1 MADTATAILARM
13 VLAVL
18 AVALVLTAVVV
29 EERLFAPGRE
39 PRPRESLVWAAGW
52 LSLAVALGVGL
63 AIAGDRGSAYATVYT
78 LERALSLDNLFLFLL
93 LLGYFGVPQAQR
105 ARVLAIGILAAIV
118 LRGLAIVAG
127 VALLDALEQLIYV
140 FGAGLL
146 VVAYRSLVGGGAKGD
161 AAQGRL
167 TAGLARVVPITDSFR
182 GNRLLVR
189 ERGRWYAT
197 PLLLTLVPIL
207 AADIAFAVDSIPASF
222 AVTRDW
228 TAIWLAN
235 AFALLGMRSLIAIVE
250 DLVRRFRYIEKTIAL
265 VIAFAGAKIL
275 LAPVIELSDAV
286 TVAVIATLFLA
297 GVGAS
302 VVADRLDPPSSRER
316 EQRRPPRCP
325 PAPVPLG

>member
-1 MADTATAILARM
+1 ML
-13 VLAVL
+13 LAVL
-18 AVALVLTAVVV
+18 AVALVVTAVVV
-29 EERLFAPGRE
+29 EDRVFARGRE

-52 LSLAVALGVGL
+52 LSLAVAVGAGL
-63 AIAGDRGSAYATVYT
+63 FAVGDRGSAYTTVYA

-105 ARVLAIGILAAIV
+105 ARVLAFGILAAIV

-146 VVAYRSLVGGGAKGD
+146 VVAYRSLVGGDTKAN

-167 TAGLARVVPITDSFR
+167 TRAVARVVPISDGFR
-182 GNRLLVR
+182 GSRLVVR

-197 PLLLTLVPIL
+197 PLLLTLVAIL

-235 AFALLGMRSLIAIVE
+235 AFALLGMRSLIALVE
-250 DLVRRFRYIEKTIAL
+250 DLVRRFRYIERTIAF

-275 LAPVIELSDAV
+275 LAPLIELSDAV
-286 TVAVIATLFLA
+286 TVAVIAALFVA
-297 GVGAS
+297 GIGAS
-302 VVADRLDPPSSRER
+302 LVADRLDPPSARER
-316 EQRRPPRCP
+316 GQRRPPRCP
-325 PAPVPLG
+325 PSTEPLPPKRRRMRVAR

>member
-1 MADTATAILARM
+1 M
-13 VLAVL
+13 VLAAL
-18 AVALVLTAVVV
+18 AVALVLAAVVV
-29 EERLFAPGRE
+29 EERLFARGRQ

-52 LSLAVALGVGL
+52 LSLAVAVGAGL
-63 AIAGDRGSAYATVYT
+63 FATGDRGSGYATVYA

-93 LLGYFGVPQAQR
+93 LLGYFGVPEAQR
-105 ARVLAIGILAAIV
+105 ARVLAFGILAAIV

-127 VALLDALEQLIYV
+127 VAMLHALEQLIYV

-146 VVAYRSLVGGGAKGD
+146 VVAYRSLVGGGTKAN

-167 TAGLARVVPITDSFR
+167 TQALAGVIPITDGFR
-182 GNRLLVR
+182 GNRLLVH
-189 ERGRWYAT
+189 ERGRLYAT
-197 PLLLTLVPIL
+197 PLLLTFVAIV

-228 TAIWLAN
+228 TSIWFAN
-235 AFALLGMRSLIAIVE
+235 AFALLGLRSLIALVE
-250 DLVRRFRYIEKTIAL
+250 DLVRRFRYIEKTIAC

-286 TVAVIATLFLA
+286 TVTAIAAVFVA

-302 VVADRLDPPSSRER
+302 IVADRLDPPSTRER
-316 EQRRPPRCP
+316 RERRPPRCP
-325 PAPVPLG
+325 PRAATSR

>member
-1 MADTATAILARM
+1 ML
-13 VLAVL
+13 LAVL
-18 AVALVLTAVVV
+18 AVALVVTAVVV
-29 EERLFAPGRE
+29 EDRVFARGRE

-52 LSLAVALGVGL
+52 LSLAIAVGAGL
-63 AIAGDRGSAYATVYT
+63 FVVGDRGSAYTTVYA

-105 ARVLAIGILAAIV
+105 ARVLAFGILAAIAM
-118 LRGLAIVAG
+118 RGLAIVAG

-146 VVAYRSLVGGGAKGD
+146 VVAYRSLVGGGTQAN

-167 TAGLARVVPITDSFR
+167 MRTVARVIPISDGFR
-182 GNRLLVR
+182 GSRLLVR

-197 PLLLTLVPIL
+197 PLLLTLVAIL

-235 AFALLGMRSLIAIVE
+235 AFALLGLRSLIALVE
-250 DLVRRFRYIEKTIAL
+250 DLVRRFRYIEKTIAF

-275 LAPVIELSDAV
+275 LAPLIEIGDAV
-286 TVAVIATLFLA
+286 TVAVIAALFVG

-302 VVADRLDPPSSRER
+302 LVADRLDPPSSHER
-316 EQRRPPRCP
+316 GQRRPPRCP
-325 PAPVPLG
+325 PPGALLEPNVHST

>member
-1 MADTATAILARM
+1 M
-13 VLAVL
+13 

-29 EERLFAPGRE
+29 EARVFARGRQ

-52 LSLAVALGVGL
+52 LSLAVAVGAGL
-63 AIAGDRGSAYATVYT
+63 FVTGDRGSEYATVYA

-105 ARVLAIGILAAIV
+105 ARVLAFGILAAIV

-146 VVAYRSLVGGGAKGD
+146 FVAYRSLVSDGTKAN

-167 TAGLARVVPITDSFR
+167 TRALARVVPISDGFR
-182 GNRLLVR
+182 GSRLLVR
-189 ERGRWYAT
+189 ERGRLYAT
-197 PLLLTLVPIL
+197 PLLLSVVAIL
-207 AADIAFAVDSIPASF
+207 AADIAFAVDSIPAAF

-228 TAIWLAN
+228 TSIWLAN
-235 AFALLGMRSLIAIVE
+235 AFALLGMRSLIALVE
-250 DLVRRFRYIEKTIAL
+250 DLVRRFRYIEKTIAC

-275 LAPVIELSDAV
+275 LAPVIELSDKV
-286 TVAVIATLFLA
+286 TVAIIAAVFVA

-302 VVADRLDPPSSRER
+302 LVADRLDPPSPRER
-316 EQRRPPRCP
+316 GQRRPPRCP
-325 PAPVPLG
+325 PSTEVGQLAP

>member
-1 MADTATAILARM
+1 ML
-13 VLAVL
+13 LAVL
-18 AVALVLTAVVV
+18 TVALVVTAVVV
-29 EERLFAPGRE
+29 EDRVFARGRE

-52 LSLAVALGVGL
+52 LSLALAVGAGL
-63 AIAGDRGSAYATVYT
+63 FLVGDRGSAYTTVYA
-78 LERALSLDNLFLFLL
+78 LERALLLDNLFLFLL

-105 ARVLAIGILAAIV
+105 ARVLAFGILAAIV

-146 VVAYRSLVGGGAKGD
+146 VVAYRSLVGGDTKAN

-167 TAGLARVVPITDSFR
+167 TRAVARVVPISDGFR
-182 GNRLLVR
+182 GSRLVVR
-189 ERGRWYAT
+189 ERGGWYAT
-197 PLLLTLVPIL
+197 PLLLTLVAIL

-235 AFALLGMRSLIAIVE
+235 AFALLGMRSLIALVE

-275 LAPVIELSDAV
+275 LAPLIELSDAV
-286 TVAVIATLFLA
+286 TVAVIAALFVA

-302 VVADRLDPPSSRER
+302 LVADRLDPPSSRER
-316 EQRRPPRCP
+316 GQRRPPRCP
-325 PAPVPLG
+325 PLTEFS

>member
-1 MADTATAILARM
+1 ML
-13 VLAVL
+13 LAVL
-18 AVALVLTAVVV
+18 AVALVVTAVVV
-29 EERLFAPGRE
+29 EDRVFARGRE

-52 LSLAVALGVGL
+52 LSLAVAVGAGL
-63 AIAGDRGSAYATVYT
+63 FLVGDRGSAYTTVYA

-105 ARVLAIGILAAIV
+105 ARVLAFGILAAIL

-146 VVAYRSLVGGGAKGD
+146 VVAYRSLVGGGTKAN

-167 TAGLARVVPITDSFR
+167 TRAVARVVPISDGFR
-182 GNRLLVR
+182 GNRLVVR

-197 PLLLTLVPIL
+197 PLLLTLVAIL

-235 AFALLGMRSLIAIVE
+235 ALALLGMRSLIALVE
-250 DLVRRFRYIEKTIAL
+250 DLVRRFRYITKTIAF

-275 LAPVIELSDAV
+275 LAPLVELGDGV
-286 TVAVIATLFLA
+286 TVAVIAALFVA

-302 VVADRLDPPSSRER
+302 LVADRLDPPSSRER
-316 EQRRPPRCP
+316 GQRRPPRCP
-325 PAPVPLG
+325 PPAGLLERNTSST